1 MTTGKKVTNT
11 EEEIASTDE
20 AIPDTEETTQNY
32 EVGYGKP
39 PKHTRFQKGVSGNPS
54 GRTKK
59 ARDFYAELIKESD
72 SPVTIKENGRL
83 IRIPKSSG
91 IARQLTNKATLGDM
105 SALKTFVPL
114 YLQAQERDAL
124 LKAQRAANAERFED
138 PEKLTTEELERLVL
152 KGLKE
157 KEKKKRK

>member
-1 MTTGKKVTNT
+1 
-11 EEEIASTDE
+11 
-20 AIPDTEETTQNY
+20 
-32 EVGYGKP
+32 
-39 PKHTRFQKGVSGNPS
+39 
-54 GRTKK
+54 
-59 ARDFYAELIKESD
+59 
-72 SPVTIKENGRL
+72 
-83 IRIPKSSG
+83 
-91 IARQLTNKATLGDM
+91 M